1 LDKVLSGC
9 CNPCRS
15 ARQPACRML
24 GHEIPADVARAM
36 RAVHREHFLPP
47 ELLPQSQ
54 ADKPLPIGHHQTIS
68 QPSLVAFMTAQLAL
82 RPFSRVLEIGT
93 GTGYQT
99 AILAELA
106 GEVFSIERIP
116 ELATTAKHRLAL
128 LGYKNIA
135 LRVDDGA
142 HGWPEAVPFDAIILT
157 AAAHEVPH
165 RLLAQ
170 LKIGGRLVAPE
181 GEPEESQTLLLIE
194 KTDAGD
200 IRRFDLG
207 AVRFVPLVSDGT

>member
-1 LDKVLSGC
+1 
-9 CNPCRS
+9 
-15 ARQPACRML
+15 MT

-36 RAVHREHFLPP
+36 RAVPREQFVPRDQL
-47 ELLPQSQ
+47 SQ
-54 ADKPLPIGHHQTIS
+54 VHKDEPLPIGHDQTIS

-82 RPFSRVLEIGT
+82 TPLSRVLEIGT
-93 GTGYQT
+93 GSGYQT

-116 ELATTAKHRLAL
+116 ELAAAAKQRLAM
-128 LGYKNIA
+128 LGYKNVA
-135 LRVDDGA
+135 LRIDDGV

-157 AAAHEVPH
+157 AAVQEIPH

-170 LKIGGRLVAPE
+170 LRINGRLVAPE
-181 GEPEESQTLLLIE
+181 GESNESQALLLIE
-194 KTDAGD
+194 KSPTGD

-207 AVRFVPLVSDGT
+207 AVRFVPLVSEDTP

>member
-1 LDKVLSGC
+1 MLD
-9 CNPCRS
+9 
-15 ARQPACRML
+15 
-24 GHEIPADVARAM
+24 HEIPADVARAM
-36 RAVHREHFLPP
+36 RAVPRKYFLPR
-47 ELLPQSQ
+47 ELAAQ
-54 ADKPLPIGHHQTIS
+54 AHEDKPLPIGHDQTVS

-82 RPFSRVLEIGT
+82 TPLSRVLEIGT
-93 GTGYQT
+93 GSGYQT

-116 ELATTAKHRLAL
+116 ELSAAAKQRLAM

-142 HGWPEAVPFDAIILT
+142 HGWPESVPFDAIILT
-157 AAAHEVPH
+157 AATREIPH

-170 LKIGGRLVAPE
+170 LKMGGRLVAPE
-181 GEPEESQTLLLIE
+181 GEPNEDQTLLLIE
-194 KTDAGD
+194 KNPAGD

-207 AVRFVPLVSDGT
+207 AVRFVPLVSD

>member
-1 LDKVLSGC
+1 MIGL
-9 CNPCRS
+9 
-15 ARQPACRML
+15 
-24 GHEIPADVARAM
+24 EIPAAVARAM
-36 RAVHREHFLPP
+36 RAVPREQFVPRD
-47 ELLPQSQ
+47 LLSQ
-54 ADKPLPIGHHQTIS
+54 AHKDKPLPIGHHQTIS

-82 RPFSRVLEIGT
+82 TPLSRVLEIGT
-93 GTGYQT
+93 GSGYQT

-106 GEVFSIERIP
+106 AEVFSIERIP
-116 ELATTAKHRLAL
+116 ELSAAAKQRLTM

-135 LRVDDGA
+135 LRIDDGA

-157 AAAHEVPH
+157 AAAREIPH

-181 GEPEESQTLLLIE
+181 GEPGENQTLLLVE
-194 KTDAGD
+194 KTPAGD

-207 AVRFVPLVSDGT
+207 AVSFVPLVSDGTP

>member
-1 LDKVLSGC
+1 MM
-9 CNPCRS
+9 R
-15 ARQPACRML
+15 
-24 GHEIPADVARAM
+24 HEIPADVARAM
-36 RAVHREHFLPP
+36 RAVPREQFMPRDLW
-47 ELLPQSQ
+47 PQAHQ
-54 ADKPLPIGHHQTIS
+54 DKPLPIGHDQTIS

-82 RPFSRVLEIGT
+82 TPFSRVLEIGT

-116 ELATTAKHRLAL
+116 ELSSAAKQRLAM

-135 LRVDDGA
+135 LRIDDGV

-157 AAAHEVPH
+157 AAAPEIPH

-181 GEPEESQTLLLIE
+181 GESDENQTLLLVE
-194 KTDAGD
+194 KAPTGD

-207 AVRFVPLVSDGT
+207 AVRFVPLISNEP

>member
-1 LDKVLSGC
+1 
-9 CNPCRS
+9 
-15 ARQPACRML
+15 MF

-36 RAVHREHFLPP
+36 RAVPREQFVPR
-47 ELLPQSQ
+47 ELLPQ
-54 ADKPLPIGHHQTIS
+54 AHKDKPLPIGYDQTIS

-82 RPFSRVLEIGT
+82 TPLSRVLEIGT
-93 GTGYQT
+93 GSGYQT

-116 ELATTAKHRLAL
+116 DLSTAAKQRLAM

-135 LRVDDGA
+135 LRIDDGA

-157 AAAHEVPH
+157 AAAHEIPH

-170 LKIGGRLVAPE
+170 LKSGGRLVAPE
-181 GEPEESQTLLLIE
+181 GGPDENQTLLLIE
-194 KTDAGD
+194 KTPAGA

-207 AVRFVPLVSDGT
+207 AVRFVPLVTESK

>member
-1 LDKVLSGC
+1 
-9 CNPCRS
+9 
-15 ARQPACRML
+15 MF

-36 RAVHREHFLPP
+36 RAVPRKYFLPR
-47 ELLPQSQ
+47 ELS
-54 ADKPLPIGHHQTIS
+54 ARAHEDKPLPIGHDQTIS

-82 RPFSRVLEIGT
+82 TPFSRVLEIGT
-93 GTGYQT
+93 GSGYQT

-116 ELATTAKHRLAL
+116 ELSATAKQRLAM
-128 LGYKNIA
+128 LGYKNIT
-135 LRVDDGA
+135 LRIDDGV

-157 AAAHEVPH
+157 AATQEIPH

-181 GEPEESQTLLLIE
+181 GQSDENQTLLLVE
-194 KTDAGD
+194 KTPTGD

-207 AVRFVPLVSDGT
+207 AVRFVPLVSDGTP

>member
-1 LDKVLSGC
+1 
-9 CNPCRS
+9 
-15 ARQPACRML
+15 MM
-24 GHEIPADVARAM
+24 GHEIPAQVARAM
-36 RAVHREHFLPP
+36 RAVPREQFVPRD
-47 ELLPQSQ
+47 LLSQ
-54 ADKPLPIGHHQTIS
+54 AHQDKPLPIGHHQTIS

-82 RPFSRVLEIGT
+82 TPLSRVLEIGT
-93 GTGYQT
+93 GSGYQT

-106 GEVFSIERIP
+106 AEVFSIERIP
-116 ELATTAKHRLAL
+116 ELSAAAKQRLAM

-135 LRVDDGA
+135 LRIDDGA

-157 AAAHEVPH
+157 AAAREIPH

-181 GEPEESQTLLLIE
+181 GEAGENQTLLLVE
-194 KTDAGD
+194 KTSAGD

-207 AVRFVPLVSDGT
+207 AVSFVPLVSDGTP

>member
-1 LDKVLSGC
+1 
-9 CNPCRS
+9 
-15 ARQPACRML
+15 MM

-36 RAVHREHFLPP
+36 RAVPREQFVPRD
-47 ELLPQSQ
+47 LLAQ
-54 ADKPLPIGHHQTIS
+54 AHQDKPLPIGHLQTIS

-82 RPFSRVLEIGT
+82 TPLSRVLEIGT
-93 GTGYQT
+93 GSGYQT

-106 GEVFSIERIP
+106 AEVFSIERIP
-116 ELATTAKHRLAL
+116 ELSAAAKQRLAM

-135 LRVDDGA
+135 LRIDDGV

-157 AAAHEVPH
+157 AAAPEIPH

-181 GEPEESQTLLLIE
+181 GEAGENQTLLLVE
-194 KTDAGD
+194 KTSTGD

-207 AVRFVPLVSDGT
+207 AVSFVPLVTESK

>member
-1 LDKVLSGC
+1 
-9 CNPCRS
+9 
-15 ARQPACRML
+15 M
-24 GHEIPADVARAM
+24 GHEIPAGVARAM
-36 RAVHREHFLPP
+36 RAVPREQFLPP
-47 ELLPQSQ
+47 DLAPQ
-54 ADKPLPIGHHQTIS
+54 AHTDRALPIGHDQTIS

-82 RPFSRVLEIGT
+82 TPFSRVLEIGT
-93 GTGYQT
+93 GSGYQT

-116 ELATTAKHRLAL
+116 ELSLAAQQRLAM

-135 LRVDDGA
+135 LRIDDGA

-157 AAAHEVPH
+157 AAAHEIPH

-181 GEPEESQTLLLIE
+181 GEADESQALLLVE
-194 KTDAGD
+194 KTPTGD

-207 AVRFVPLVSDGT
+207 AVRFVPLVSDGTP

>member
-1 LDKVLSGC
+1 MF
-9 CNPCRS
+9 
-15 ARQPACRML
+15 A
-24 GHEIPADVARAM
+24 HEIPTDVARAM
-36 RAVHREHFLPP
+36 RAVPREQFLPP
-47 ELLPQSQ
+47 DLLPQ
-54 ADKPLPIGHHQTIS
+54 AHEDKPLPIGHDQTIS

-82 RPFSRVLEIGT
+82 TPLSRVLEIGT

-106 GEVFSIERIP
+106 GQVFSIERIP
-116 ELATTAKHRLAL
+116 ELCAAAKQRLTM

-142 HGWPEAVPFDAIILT
+142 RGWPEAVPFDAIILT
-157 AAAHEVPH
+157 AAAPEIPH

-170 LKIGGRLVAPE
+170 LKNAGRLVAPE
-181 GEPEESQTLLLIE
+181 GDPDESQTLLLIE
-194 KTDAGD
+194 KTAAGA

-207 AVRFVPLVSDGT
+207 AVRFVPLVSDE